1 MYKVAE
7 KLTPRLNRI
16 VPLIAKVV
24 EGNDLSANEAEEV
37 FTNIFLYDKE
47 GFHFLAFIA
56 ALHAKGETSDELF
69 GMVVTHE
76 KLGLK
81 LKPKIPIE
89 KTTDLSGSGG
99 GVIKSFN
106 VSTTASFIVAAAGYK
121 VLKNAYWAVTS
132 PTGSADVFDIFGIL
146 VAKLSAK
153 RIEKTLE
160 EIGICPI
167 YFPLI
172 SQKLKNRGI
181 ISRKIFGEK
190 KFHIKT
196 PFHFASNVTTPVP
209 MKRRIY
215 GLYSEKYLKTIGEL
229 FSKLGYE
236 KTLTFYGEGGLPE
249 ISNIGKTII
258 VEQNDKKLK
267 KYSVEPGDLGVRKA
281 TRKQIETGGKEQNII
296 DFLRVLRGKEKE
308 AKSDLVAINAAA
320 SFYIMGETK
329 SITEGV
335 PKAQRIIK
343 NGEGFSILEKLV
355 RSQGDYKL
363 LAKWLE
369 KV

>member
-1 MYKVAE
+1 M
-7 KLTPRLNRI
+7 
-16 VPLIAKVV
+16 PLIAKVV
-24 EGNDLSANEAEEV
+24 ESNDLSPEEAEEA

-56 ALHAKGETSDELF
+56 ALHAKGETSDELL
-69 GMVVTHE
+69 GMVTTHE
-76 KLGLK
+76 KLGMK
-81 LKPKIPIE
+81 LKPEIPIE

-106 VSTTASFIVAAAGYK
+106 ISTTASFIVAAAGYK

-132 PTGSADVFDIFGIL
+132 PTGSADVFDTFGIS
-146 VAKLSAK
+146 VAKLTAK
-153 RIEKTLE
+153 RVEKSLE

-172 SQKLKNRGI
+172 GPKLKNRGI

-190 KFHIKT
+190 KFRIKT
-196 PFHFASNVTTPVP
+196 PFHLASNVTTAVP

-215 GLYSEKYLKTIGEL
+215 GLYSEKYLETIGEL

-249 ISNIGKTII
+249 ISNIGKTLI
-258 VEQNDKKLK
+258 VEQNGKKSK
-267 KYSVEPGDLGVRKA
+267 KYSIKPSDLGVRKA
-281 TRKQIETGGKEQNII
+281 TIKQIETGGKEQNII

-308 AKSDLVAINAAA
+308 TKSDLVAINAAA
-320 SFYIMGETK
+320 TFYVMGETK

-343 NGEGFSILEKLV
+343 GGEGFSILEKLV
-355 RSQGDYKL
+355 KSQGDYKS
-363 LAKWLE
+363 LARWLE
-369 KV
+369 KI